1 MRQEAL
7 ICLMDGLHMQDV
19 EDVSSGVCIVQ
30 MQRSYIDD
38 RQNANI
44 ALLRFLSVVPVYLML
59 GLTIFTLKWI
69 VNDFPG
75 RSVVLLI
82 TQAFAASISM
92 WRMAMRKIE
101 KYFQCTE

>member
-44 ALLRFLSVVPVYLML
+44 ALLRFFQLLMYLML
-59 GLTIFTLKWI
+59 GLTIFSLKWI

-75 RSVVLLI
+75 LRSVVLLI
-82 TQAFAASISM
+82 TQAFTASISM

>member
-19 EDVSSGVCIVQ
+19 EDVSSVVCIVQ

-44 ALLRFLSVVPVYLML
+44 ALLRFLTSL
-59 GLTIFTLKWI
+59 GH
-69 VNDFPG
+69 
-75 RSVVLLI
+75 VLDVGFNNI
-82 TQAFAASISM
+82 QFEM
-92 WRMAMRKIE
+92 DCE
-101 KYFQCTE
+101 

>member
-44 ALLRFLSVVPVYLML
+44 ALLRFFSVAH
-59 GLTIFTLKWI
+59 
-69 VNDFPG
+69 
-75 RSVVLLI
+75 VLDVGFNNI
-82 TQAFAASISM
+82 HFEM
-92 WRMAMRKIE
+92 DCE
-101 KYFQCTE
+101 